1 MRIATWNINGLRAR
15 LSFLLLWLKE
25 RKPDLV
31 GIQEI
36 KIEDKNFFYEV
47 LETAGYYALVHGQKA
62 WNGVAILSREPLQLV
77 QKGLPGEDEMG
88 ARLISASL
96 GELNFTT
103 IYCPNGKQV
112 THADFQRK
120 LKWLDSLIHY
130 LRKEQNPSQSAIVCG
145 DFNICPSPF
154 DTWNEELFNGEI
166 FHTQEER
173 MRFQHLLDYGL
184 FDIYRELQPDDHSF
198 SWWDYR
204 GGAFHKNEGLRIDFL
219 LSTSPIFKKTQRV
232 IIDRE
237 YRKKRAN
244 LTPSDHVP
252 VWIDLDD

>member
-15 LSFLLLWLKE
+15 VDFLLLWLKE

-31 GIQEI
+31 GLQEI
-36 KIEDKNFFYEV
+36 KIEDKNFFYEA
-47 LETAGYYALVHGQKA
+47 LETEGYYALVYGQKA

-88 ARLISASL
+88 ARLISARL

-103 IYCPNGKQV
+103 IYCPNGKQL

-120 LKWLDSLIHY
+120 LKWLDSLSQY
-130 LRKEQNPSQSAIVCG
+130 LKKEQHPSQSAIVCG
-145 DFNICPSPF
+145 DFNICPSHL
-154 DTWNEELFNGEI
+154 DTWNEELFKGEI
-166 FHTQEER
+166 FHTEEER
-173 MRFQHLLDYGL
+173 IRFQHLLDYGL

-219 LSTSPIFKKTQRV
+219 LSTSPILKKTQRV

-237 YRKKRAN
+237 YRKKRVN

>member
-15 LSFLLLWLKE
+15 VDFLLLWLKE

-31 GIQEI
+31 GLQEI
-36 KIEDKNFFYEV
+36 KIEDKNFFYEA
-47 LETAGYYALVHGQKA
+47 LETEGYYALVHGQKA

-88 ARLISASL
+88 ARLISARL

-120 LKWLDSLIHY
+120 LKWLDSLSQY
-130 LRKEQNPSQSAIVCG
+130 LKKEQHPSQSAIVCG
-145 DFNICPSPF
+145 DFNICPSPL

-219 LSTSPIFKKTQRV
+219 LSTSPILKKTQRV

-237 YRKKRAN
+237 YRKKRVN